1 MSASSPPPDASG
13 PDREAGESGAA
24 KSVAPGR
31 LLKRS
36 MVIAGHRTS
45 ISLENIF
52 WTALKSIATARGQSI
67 AGLVVSI
74 DETRGDANLSSA
86 IRVFVLE
93 QALDRSQGLT
103 QAGSASESSGKLK

>member
-1 MSASSPPPDASG
+1 MSAVAPPPRASG
-13 PDREAGESGAA
+13 PDREASESGEG
-24 KSVAPGR
+24 KPDAPGK
-31 LLKRS
+31 LMKRS

-52 WTALKSIATARGQSI
+52 WTALKSIAATRGQSI
-67 AGLVVSI
+67 AGLVASI

-93 QALDRSQGLT
+93 QALEGSFGHAEGRASLT
-103 QAGSASESSGKLK
+103 

>member
-1 MSASSPPPDASG
+1 MSAGAPPSDASG
-13 PDREAGESGAA
+13 PDRDASESGAV

-31 LLKRS
+31 LMKRS

-52 WTALKSIATARGQSI
+52 WTALKSIAATRGQSI
-67 AGLVVSI
+67 ASLVASI

-93 QALDRSQGLT
+93 QTLEGYFGHAEGRASLT
-103 QAGSASESSGKLK
+103 